1 MHTNE
6 DELTNAGGYGTI
18 KLVMMTTKANYD
30 IRHLDDHDDNLHLIG
45 LDFVR
50 SSQVVLKVLKNMMV
64 SKFGVISG
72 IN

>member
-1 MHTNE
+1 M
-6 DELTNAGGYGTI
+6 TNAWGYGII
-18 KLVMMTTKANYD
+18 KLVMMITKANYD
-30 IRHLDDHDDNLHLIG
+30 IRHLDDDDDNLHLIG

>member
-6 DELTNAGGYGTI
+6 GELTNAGGYGTI
-18 KLVMMTTKANYD
+18 KLVMMITKANYD
-30 IRHLDDHDDNLHLIG
+30 IRHLDDDDDNLHLIG